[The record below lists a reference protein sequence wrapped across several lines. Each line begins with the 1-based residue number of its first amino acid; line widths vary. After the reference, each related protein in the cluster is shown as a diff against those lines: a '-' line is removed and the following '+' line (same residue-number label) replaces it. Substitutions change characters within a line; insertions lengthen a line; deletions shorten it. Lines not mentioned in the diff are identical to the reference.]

1 MNNFY
6 NVITEMK
13 ADQKYISAL
22 KKRAKTKNPKHAL
35 VKTKEY
41 HKRIGME
48 LFEFIDKIGIL
59 REVILGGSWTWGAW
73 NGNGIALENDFNILI
88 FNEISENDMQRAEA
102 IYNAWKNKTVPY
114 NYGSNA
120 SEWHQVADSL
130 GIVHR
135 VGFVEV

>member
-59 REVILGGSWTWGAW
+59 REVILGGSWNWGAW

>member
-13 ADQKYISAL
+13 ADKKYISAL

-41 HKRIGME
+41 HEKIGME
-48 LFEFIDKIGIL
+48 LFEFIDKIRIL
-59 REVILGGSWTWGAW
+59 REVILGGAWDWGAW

-88 FNEISENDMQRAEA
+88 FNDISESDIYRVEA
-102 IYNAWKNKTVPY
+102 IYHAWKNKTVPFE
-114 NYGSNA
+114 YGSNA
-120 SEWHQVADSL
+120 SEWHQVAGFLS
-130 GIVHR
+130 IVHR
-135 VGFVEV
+135 VEFVEG